1 MGSNYRWVPILSG
14 KRLNY
19 HDYFALTGS
28 SVAFILAFICFVL
41 NLIFRRLGT
50 LKRHKEEDAQKQGTS

>member
-14 KRLNY
+14 KKLNY

-28 SVAFILAFICFVL
+28 SVAFILAFISFVL
-41 NLIFRRLGT
+41 NLVFRRLASVRKHSHEG
-50 LKRHKEEDAQKQGTS
+50 KPSG